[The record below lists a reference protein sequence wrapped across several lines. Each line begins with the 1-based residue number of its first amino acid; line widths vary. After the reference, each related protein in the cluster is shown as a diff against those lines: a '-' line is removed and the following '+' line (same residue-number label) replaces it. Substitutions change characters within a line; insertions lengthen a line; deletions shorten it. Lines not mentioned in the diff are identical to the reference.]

1 MLQAVAVVAVLLP
14 TMLVAAVAVLADY
27 LLEQH
32 L

>member
-14 TMLVAAVAVLADY
+14 TMLAAAAAVLADY